1 MTGGSAGATITFY
14 EDDGSAW
21 TTTDTISYTWQSA
34 NATVSF
40 ANLTGQ
46 NFLGKYNTVGYTVSI
61 TGLNDSANA
70 TTTLTPTGGTLSNSG
85 GSGTMTFTDALH
97 KDNNTGR
104 EIALS
109 TDFSRPAGVT
119 GSAYTA
125 TDTASDTSISA
136 SFTYP
141 VFIMDSR
148 QQSTTRA
155 DIVDGSD
162 FDAHRTCTAKSIAT
176 TITNSDASA
185 RAFWFG
191 IRTSTQPTVFE
202 TGPLVPYC

>member
-1 MTGGSAGATITFY
+1 
-14 EDDGSAW
+14 
-21 TTTDTISYTWQSA
+21 
-34 NATVSF
+34 
-40 ANLTGQ
+40 
-46 NFLGKYNTVGYTVSI
+46 
-61 TGLNDSANA
+61 
-70 TTTLTPTGGTLSNSG
+70 
-85 GSGTMTFTDALH
+85 MTFTDALH

-141 VFIMDSR
+141 SFYYWTAD
-148 QQSTTRA
+148 TATAPTRA

-162 FDAHRTCTAKSIAT
+162 FDAHVTELGNPKSIAT

-191 IRTSTQPTVFE
+191 IRTSATQPQTVFE
-202 TGPLVPYC
+202 TGPSSPYPLLLVLQQVIL